1 MVDQKTT
8 EECEI
13 FQIFG

>member
-1 MVDQKTT
+1 MVDQKTA